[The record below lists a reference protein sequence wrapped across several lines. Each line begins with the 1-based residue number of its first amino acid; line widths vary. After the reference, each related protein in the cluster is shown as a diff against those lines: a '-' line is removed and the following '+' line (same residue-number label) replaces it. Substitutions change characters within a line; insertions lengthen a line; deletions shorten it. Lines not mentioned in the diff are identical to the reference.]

1 MYDKYMPPR
10 GVTTGHI
17 FDHFM
22 PPGDIREKLSKVE
35 GHLVWMSMKFLED
48 AEMAE
53 TGLQV
58 NSITESV
65 FT

>member
-10 GVTTGHI
+10 GVATGHI
-17 FDHFM
+17 FDQFL

-35 GHLVWMSMKFLED
+35 GHLVWMPMKFLED
-48 AEMAE
+48 VEMAE